1 MKIGYAR
8 VSTDKQE
15 LDLQHDA
22 LLKAGCEKIFSDK
35 AISGMKRARPALDK
49 CLESLGPADCLYVY
63 KLDRL
68 GRSLSHVI
76 EIIESFKTRGI
87 DFVSISEGFNT
98 NTPSGKMIFHIIG
111 ALAQFERELIR
122 ERVLAGIQ
130 AAQSRGKHCGRKY
143 KLSKEDTKR
152 LKTMHEEGIDSRAIF
167 KEFNISRATLFR
179 ILKRKV

>member
-76 EIIESFKTRGI
+76 EIIESFKTRGVA
-87 DFVSISEGFNT
+87 FVSITEGFNT
-98 NTPSGKMIFHIIG
+98 NTPSGQMIFHIIG

-122 ERVLAGIQ
+122 ERVNAGIQ
-130 AAQSRGKHCGRKY
+130 AAQSRGVHCGRRT
-143 KLSKEDTKR
+143 KLTSEQIYEIKVHRD
-152 LKTMHEEGIDSRAIF
+152 MGDSMQDIA
-167 KEFNISRATLFR
+167 NSVGISRATVYR
-179 ILKRKV
+179 ALKY